1 MGTSPPLAL
10 PPISP
15 RGARRRDPLPV
26 PAPAGFGAA
35 AIALDNA
42 GNVRKLLNYRT
53 MILQY
58 KNTKNILLKTLD
70 N

>member
-1 MGTSPPLAL
+1 MGTSPPPAL

-15 RGARRRDPLPV
+15 RGARCRDPPPV
-26 PAPAGFGAA
+26 PAPAESGAA